1 MSCYNCCFSVL
12 VIYVVLYS
20 DSPGWSHVGATDKDE
35 KKDPQDPPPILT
47 AKPLQFLRDD
57 DEAHKKLKA
66 LYNQRVALTKELYME
81 YRSYK
86 ELKCDL
92 LLNSARRLVRTGLEV
107 YEKPEKQVDFLKQ
120 MMELPTRLAAV
131 MDKRIRIAPLD
142 REKLGEFAAE
152 LEYEMAKAKKA
163 ATKEKKK

>member
-1 MSCYNCCFSVL
+1 MYFVL
-12 VIYVVLYS
+12 VS
-20 DSPGWSHVGATDKDE
+20 GSPGWSHARAVDKDE

-47 AKPLQFLRDD
+47 TNPLQFSRDD
-57 DEAHKKLKA
+57 DEVRKKLKA
-66 LYNQRVALTKELYME
+66 LYNQRVAITKELYVE

-107 YEKPEKQVDFLKQ
+107 YDKPEEQVDFLKQ

-131 MDKRIRIAPLD
+131 MDKRLRTAPLD
-142 REKLGEFAAE
+142 REKLGEFTAE

-163 ATKEKKK
+163 AAKEKKK